1 MAERFIRTLK
11 EQLLW
16 LQTLET
22 VEELRQALLEFKER
36 FTRHWLLRWHGL
48 QHPPKRVLPEGM
60 PCTTDPGLSD
70 EAYALYGVFGQSS

>member
-11 EQLLW
+11 EQLPW

-36 FTRHWLLRWHGL
+36 FTRHWLLRWHG
-48 QHPPKRVLPEGM
+48 
-60 PCTTDPGLSD
+60 
-70 EAYALYGVFGQSS
+70 YATPTQARAARRHALHYRSWAQ